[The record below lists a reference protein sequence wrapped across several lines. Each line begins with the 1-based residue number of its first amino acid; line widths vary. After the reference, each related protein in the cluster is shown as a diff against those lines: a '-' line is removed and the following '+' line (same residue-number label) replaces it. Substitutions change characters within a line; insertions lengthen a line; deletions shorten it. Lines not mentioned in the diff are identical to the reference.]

1 MVEVGVDRENTFINF
16 HDNGDG
22 IPEENQRRIFNAFF
36 TTSTPASFDA
46 PRDEQMVGTGL
57 GLKIVRDII
66 ISYKGNICL
75 TYPKDGYATCFRI
88 EIPRLKKN

>member
-1 MVEVGVDRENTFINF
+1 MIMAMVF
-16 HDNGDG
+16 
-22 IPEENQRRIFNAFF
+22 PRRISVEYLMHFF

-75 TYPKDGYATCFRI
+75 TYPKDGVY
-88 EIPRLKKN
+88 